1 MEFMELVPH
10 AIAWASSLMVTV
22 AVLRVQFGYLER
34 RIDDAIA
41 RLERRDADQEHR
53 LDRLDDRARLLE
65 NKIAVVQDRLDR
77 SIIE

>member
-1 MEFMELVPH
+1 MDVMELVPH
-10 AIAWASSLMVTV
+10 AVAWASSLVVTV
-22 AVLRVQFGYLER
+22 AVLRVQFAYLER

-65 NKIAVVQDRLDR
+65 AKIAVVQDRLDR